1 MKNSQYTF
9 LCFILLFFFSSCNI
23 DEIPPEIVSDI
34 RGWFTIESN
43 NIGVNLTW
51 SEVADDDID
60 KYVIFKSTDNAIP
73 LEIGETQS
81 NYFKDSN
88 VEWLESYQYFIRSV
102 DNIGNESELSDSVLV
117 RVYSASGNWEFSD
130 YDSTFLCIDHN
141 QVISTSSGSFQQKGY
156 FLTDGYELVIN
167 DDSSDSTASI
177 GDTIIS
183 KMLFS
188 SCNLDSN
195 TWDGNGWMT
204 FQTTILDT
212 TILGDTINTAN
223 NNFPV
228 YFNMK
233 LIDPESGKIEF
244 SSPMFED
251 LRLKHALQYC
261 NGSDIFN

>member
-1 MKNSQYTF
+1 MYKRQ
-9 LCFILLFFFSSCNI
+9 
-23 DEIPPEIVSDI
+23 
-34 RGWFTIESN
+34 
-43 NIGVNLTW
+43 
-51 SEVADDDID
+51 
-60 KYVIFKSTDNAIP
+60 
-73 LEIGETQS
+73 
-81 NYFKDSN
+81 
-88 VEWLESYQYFIRSV
+88 
-102 DNIGNESELSDSVLV
+102 
-117 RVYSASGNWEFSD
+117 
-130 YDSTFLCIDHN
+130 
-141 QVISTSSGSFQQKGY
+141 ISTSSGSFQQKGY

-204 FQTTILDT
+204 FQTTVLDT

-233 LIDPESGKIEF
+233 LIEPESGKIEF